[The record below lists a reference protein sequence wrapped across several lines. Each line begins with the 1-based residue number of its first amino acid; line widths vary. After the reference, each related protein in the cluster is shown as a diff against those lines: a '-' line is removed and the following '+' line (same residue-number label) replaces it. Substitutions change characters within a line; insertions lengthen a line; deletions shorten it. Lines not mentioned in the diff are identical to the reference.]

1 LGLLVNVTEQIQID
15 TPFFMSY
22 YQLFTN
28 QPDKVGES
36 PIWDSTTR
44 SLWWVDIENCQIH
57 QAFADG
63 QKLSWRTPEKVGCIA
78 LTADGRVVAA
88 METQIAVLKLHN
100 EGRVEL
106 TTLATV
112 QHPAP
117 GMRFND
123 GRCDASG
130 RLWIG
135 TMVMDMGKASNLG
148 ALYCL
153 DERGLTGPYVAG
165 LYTPNGLG
173 FSPDGRKMYLSD
185 SHPMSQKIWTFNF
198 DELTGQ
204 PSDRELFV
212 DMTDMPGRPD
222 GAAVDSQGRY
232 WICANDGAAVY
243 CFDTQGELAQ
253 FLPVPFP
260 KPAMCAFGGAD
271 LSTLYVTSIVPS
283 DTTLDTHGL
292 SGCVVSLQ
300 PNVQGVAEPRFSR
313 FPSAPLP

>member
-1 LGLLVNVTEQIQID
+1 
-15 TPFFMSY
+15 MSY

-36 PIWDSTTR
+36 PIWDGAANC
-44 SLWWVDIENCQIH
+44 LWWVDIEGQLIH
-57 QAFADG
+57 RAGTDG
-63 QKLSWRTPEKVGCIA
+63 SKESWHTPEKVGCIA
-78 LTADGRVVAA
+78 LANDGRVIAA
-88 METQIAVLKLHN
+88 METQIAALRLLEAGKM
-100 EGRVEL
+100 EL
-106 TTLATV
+106 TTLARI
-112 QHPAP
+112 QHPAS

-130 RLWIG
+130 RLWVG
-135 TMVMDMGKASNLG
+135 TMVMNMGKSSNLG

-173 FSPDGRKMYLSD
+173 FSPDGRKMYMSD
-185 SHPMSQKIWTFNF
+185 SHPMAQKIWTFKY
-198 DELTGQ
+198 DAQSGL
-204 PSDRELFV
+204 PSDRQLFV

-222 GAAVDSQGRY
+222 GAAVDAQGRY

-243 CFDTQGELAQ
+243 CFDAKGELAQ

-260 KPAMCAFGGAD
+260 KPAMCAFGGDD
-271 LSTLYVTSIVPS
+271 LSTLYVTSIIPADKS
-283 DTTLDTHGL
+283 LDTNGL

-300 PNVQGVAEPRFSR
+300 PNVQGMPEPRFSR
-313 FPSAPLP
+313 FPVAPLS

>member
-1 LGLLVNVTEQIQID
+1 
-15 TPFFMSY
+15 MSY

-36 PIWDSTTR
+36 PIWDSTAKC
-44 SLWWVDIENCQIH
+44 LWWVDIESRLIH
-57 QAFADG
+57 RAQPGG
-63 QKLSWRTPEKVGCIA
+63 QKESWETPEKVGCIA
-78 LTADGRVVAA
+78 LTHDGRVIAA
-88 METQIAVLKLHN
+88 METQIAVLSLKSAGQY
-100 EGRVEL
+100 EMAA
-106 TTLATV
+106 LAKV

-130 RLWIG
+130 RLWVG

-185 SHPMSQKIWTFNF
+185 SHPLAQKIWCFKF
-198 DELTGQ
+198 DELTGL
-204 PSDRELFV
+204 PSERQLFV

-222 GAAVDSQGRY
+222 GAAVDAQGQY

-243 CFDTQGELAQ
+243 CFDAKGDLAQ

-260 KPAMCAFGGAD
+260 KPAMCAFGGDD
-271 LSTLYVTSIVPS
+271 LSTLFVTSIVPA
-283 DTTLDTHGL
+283 DMTLDTHGL
-292 SGCVVSLQ
+292 SGRVVSLQ

-313 FPSAPLP
+313 FPAAPLP